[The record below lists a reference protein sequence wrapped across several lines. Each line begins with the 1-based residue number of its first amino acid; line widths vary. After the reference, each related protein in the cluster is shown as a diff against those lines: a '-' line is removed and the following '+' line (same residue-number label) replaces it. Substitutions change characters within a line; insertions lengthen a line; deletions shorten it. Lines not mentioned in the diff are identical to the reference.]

1 MRFIGF
7 VFLHLFVFLILIA
20 SYSYAEDKIF
30 TCKPV
35 MASVQL
41 KNGEYYFETLDDEN
55 TPLIDNLTVSQFL
68 IVNDDVFYKNNKKR
82 KFEKLI
88 SSKHFSG
95 SELNSEKSNV
105 YKKKIWNL
113 FAKWDQMLDLKNFIT
128 FIYPY
133 RSYNI
138 NGDYDLSMKRISIH
152 KENYKT
158 SEITVFITGDRTS
171 YFGNRANYF
180 IERSCEGEK
189 ETDVIQHFFEKSKNR
204 KLS

>member
-20 SYSYAEDKIF
+20 SYSYAKDKVF

-35 MASVQL
+35 MASFDL
-41 KNGEYYFETLDDEN
+41 KNGEYYTETIDDEN

-88 SSKHFSG
+88 PSKHFSG
-95 SELNSEKSNV
+95 SELNSENV
-105 YKKKIWNL
+105 FKKVWNI

-133 RSYNI
+133 KSVNA

-158 SEITVFITGDRTS
+158 SEITVPITEDRPS
-171 YFGNRANYF
+171 YV

>member
-82 KFEKLI
+82 EFEQLI
-88 SSKHFSG
+88 SSKHFSILD
-95 SELNSEKSNV
+95 LNSENV
-105 YKKKIWNL
+105 FKKIWNI

-158 SEITVFITGDRTS
+158 SEITVPITEDRPS
-171 YFGNRANYF
+171 YF